1 MNGVAAPRITGRLIA
16 GGLLIL
22 FGLLFTLDN
31 LGVLDA
37 GSVFDYWPVI
47 LIVLGLVKVLQPRH
61 ERERTAGYVLLA
73 LGAFFLLQVFAFWH
87 IRFAWPILLV
97 VLGGFLVWRG
107 IRRQPPPGEASAL
120 APGSLQHDFAFM
132 GGVHRV
138 VETSDYRGG
147 DATAIMGA
155 VELDLRGASIATSP
169 AVLDVFAL
177 WGGIELTV
185 PSEWKVELQA
195 TPILGGFE
203 NKARSSSGQTGAL
216 PQVLVIRGT
225 ALMGG
230 VEIKS

>member
-1 MNGVAAPRITGRLIA
+1 
-16 GGLLIL
+16 
-22 FGLLFTLDN
+22 
-31 LGVLDA
+31 
-37 GSVFDYWPVI
+37 
-47 LIVLGLVKVLQPRH
+47 
-61 ERERTAGYVLLA
+61 
-73 LGAFFLLQVFAFWH
+73 
-87 IRFAWPILLV
+87 
-97 VLGGFLVWRG
+97 
-107 IRRQPPPGEASAL
+107 
-120 APGSLQHDFAFM
+120 M

-155 VELDLRGASIATSP
+155 VELDLRGASIASSP

-203 NKARSSSGQTGAL
+203 NKARSSSVQTGAP

-225 ALMGG
+225 AEMGG

>member
-22 FGLLFTLDN
+22 FGLLFMLDN
-31 LGVLDA
+31 LGVLNA
-37 GSVFDYWPVI
+37 ESVFDYWPVI
-47 LIVLGLVKVLQPRH
+47 LIVIGLVKVLQPRH
-61 ERERTAGYVLLA
+61 EGERTFGYVLLA
-73 LGAFFLLQVFAFWH
+73 LGAFFLLQVFAFWN
-87 IRFAWPILLV
+87 IRFGWPIVLV

-107 IRRQPPPGEASAL
+107 IRRPPPGEASAL

-225 ALMGG
+225 AVMGG